1 MVLRSICRTW
11 STDDLF
17 KEEDMAQSAAQWA
30 KELQADP
37 CISFWLK
44 EALATLLN
52 RDPLD
57 AERDA
62 ELLHR
67 VMQRHLSEIL

>member
-1 MVLRSICRTW
+1 
-11 STDDLF
+11 
-17 KEEDMAQSAAQWA
+17 MAQTAIQWA
-30 KELQADP
+30 KALRQDP

-44 EALATLLN
+44 QALTDLLD

-67 VMQRHLSEIL
+67 VMQRNASEALRG

>member
-1 MVLRSICRTW
+1 MTTQQSSGPKNAREWANEIKANPCTSDWLRGALTRM
-11 STDDLF
+11 F
-17 KEEDMAQSAAQWA
+17 K
-30 KELQADP
+30 
-37 CISFWLK
+37 
-44 EALATLLN
+44 

-67 VMQRHLSEIL
+67 VMQRHTTECVGEFGR

>member
-1 MVLRSICRTW
+1 
-11 STDDLF
+11 
-17 KEEDMAQSAAQWA
+17 MAQSAVEWA

-44 EALATLLN
+44 DALAELLD

-67 VMQRHLSEIL
+67 VMQRHASECL